1 MLKSK
6 TASRFSYHFVPHM
19 APKEEAC
26 ARAHAHTTTLTAA
39 IVTWSH
45 MNVTWQHELG
55 RHWDILKEGRS
66 ALHQWR
72 TLTHIHCSVLYCNR
86 CTASCK
92 HLPHVASRC
101 LSFFVIW
108 MLYVLNLLLQL
119 RWCLVMVHEVGVA
132 VVTHSGRISFHAF
145 QRAALCRWMY
155 ANQRERTTW
164 SVYTITNW
172 WVRTCAVNAKLEQ
185 YLIRRVTP
193 IDFMVTAAT
202 AGWNFDLLF
211 LA

>member
-1 MLKSK
+1 M
-6 TASRFSYHFVPHM
+6 
-19 APKEEAC
+19 C
-26 ARAHAHTTTLTAA
+26 ARACSSSHNTTAA

-55 RHWDILKEGRS
+55 RHWNSLKEEGRS
-66 ALHQWR
+66 ALHHWHQWR

-86 CTASCK
+86 CTASSK
-92 HLPHVASRC
+92 HLPHVGSRC
-101 LSFFVIW
+101 LSLFAIW

-172 WVRTCAVNAKLEQ
+172 WVYTCTVNAKLEQ
-185 YLIRRVTP
+185 YLLRRVTP
-193 IDFMVTAAT
+193 IDLMVTAAT
-202 AGWNFDLLF
+202 AGRNFNLL
-211 LA
+211 LL